1 MKSKKI
7 MKLICFVF
15 CFVFLAGSISVYA
28 FADFVSL
35 PESMDGTNVI
45 EDLKAMNVDLS
56 EYPRNP
62 RADYVKIAKFVEF
75 GYNYQGYQNDY
86 GLYVYVYNPTG
97 KPIQESDKNKIQIG
111 LLNFNGRLI
120 SQKKYGL
127 TMVSY
132 STEETYKYVFY
143 KFKVN
148 LYGSFYNDL
157 NSGKRSYA
165 ISGIELKYS
174 GNDNAIDYLIETTYS
189 FTGFMAYHGLDP
201 ASNVSTLHCDMTE
214 LETVKVELHPATWKT
229 LTSDKGVGYQYE
241 VFSVYFAVD
250 DYFVKKYGNLDDENL
265 HGLRA
270 VRGVYDEYTVNGLIS
285 NNSETIDSFTP
296 YLGVNVENTTV
307 CNYAFAPEP
316 YSYTVGPCFNDP
328 VLQNNSIYY
337 LNRDKYRY
345 VSKLCYAFKDFED
358 SFKNYTS
365 DKLFKKLDLG
375 DGTVRALTSKEN
387 FSYEVKSDDEILNA
401 QIGKFNTNISGFTA
415 WWCGVS
421 GEWKASQS
429 ESYNSIMPLKM
440 LTGSDFNFLYSD
452 ENNAAN
458 LFVST
463 SDYSGVKSFYNENND
478 DCSVYLM
485 RFAVRDYYCNSVKCY
500 FNRNLPV
507 SKWDTNQDEH
517 VYFEKSIFLNF
528 DILEFDFENK
538 DSEIVTL
545 PVSASPI
552 NITGSIDPPMHNELN
567 KPLGEKISDF
577 IADHTPDLGKY
588 ALLIK
593 VLAIVLILV
602 AVVFVLSKFGGG
614 IKLLFSGIGAVVS
627 APFKL
632 VGKAIERSDRE
643 RELYNEKV
651 KRDKDE
657 SREAKREARERERD
671 EREKERDKYQREK
684 DAVVEERQK
693 KVDAEKAKM
702 YSEKAQWYAEKA
714 KTESKRN
721 GGGKKK

>member
-7 MKLICFVF
+7 MKFICFVF

-174 GNDNAIDYLIETTYS
+174 GNDNAIDYPIETTYS

-285 NNSETIDSFTP
+285 NDSEVVGFFTP
-296 YLGVNVENTTV
+296 FLGVNVKQTEGLEYQFRADQAPGTV
-307 CNYAFAPEP
+307 VPWYHSGYNFDSNAY
-316 YSYTVGPCFNDP
+316 
-328 VLQNNSIYY
+328 
-337 LNRDKYRY
+337 YRY
-345 VSKLCYAFKDFED
+345 VDTLCYAFKEFDD
-358 SFKNYTS
+358 SFKNYSS

-375 DGTVRALTSKEN
+375 DGTVRALTSNKN
-387 FSYEVKSDDEILNA
+387 FSYEVKSDDEILNV
-401 QIGKFNTNISGFTA
+401 QLGKFNTKISGFTA
-415 WWCGVS
+415 WWSGVL

-429 ESYNSIMPLKM
+429 ESYNNIMPLKM
-440 LTGSDFNFLYSD
+440 LTGSDFNGLYSD

-458 LFVST
+458 LFISK
-463 SDYSGVKSFYNENND
+463 SDYSGLKSFYNENDND
-478 DCSVYLM
+478 SSVYLM
-485 RFAVRDYYCNSVKCY
+485 RFAVRDYYCDSVKVTD
-500 FNRNLPV
+500 FELVENP
-507 SKWDTNQDEH
+507 WDVHSGDH
-517 VYFEKSIFLNF
+517 FYFEKSIFLNF

-552 NITGSIDPPMHNELN
+552 NITGSIDSPVHEELN
-567 KPLGEKISDF
+567 ESLFSQISKGVSNTLANLAKF
-577 IADHTPDLGKY
+577 STWL
-588 ALLIK
+588 K

-643 RELYNEKV
+643 RELHNEKV

-671 EREKERDKYQREK
+671 EREKARDDYNRKRDAARDAKEAERDKYQREK
-684 DAVVEERQK
+684 DARDFEY
-693 KVDAEKAKM
+693 KVKQD
-702 YSEKAQWYAEKA
+702 SEKSKQ
-714 KTESKRN
+714 ESRKNVR
-721 GGGKKK
+721 